1 MSVLESIANQAL
13 VGTERQI
20 PALPPVPDTVGDLLR
35 TITALQPDTETGLL
49 RTAGVLAI
57 CTQAGYQPPSTV
69 AQDNVL
75 ACSADS
81 LSQPVDQVL
90 ETTLAQIFADG
101 PERLQIEA
109 MRLLETA
116 CAGIPYRMLPKVL
129 ELGRRSTAL
138 RPFLF
143 PVLGARGRWL
153 AEQNPQWG
161 FACGGGDDQL
171 DSAVWETGAFEQ
183 RELFLRRFRARDPAG
198 ARSLLMATFAEQG
211 ARERA
216 ALLSCLSV
224 ALSVDDE
231 SFIESSLQDRSKDV
245 RQTAAALLTAIPG
258 SRYAARM
265 AACLDACL
273 KSERKLLR
281 SMLTLEAPER
291 FAPDWKADAMEEA
304 KPQSEPLGA
313 RAWWLLQLVRA
324 VPLVWWQS
332 RMNMKPAELFEWA
345 GKSEWSEALWRGWQE
360 SLARAPNVEWA
371 EALLERL
378 PIKGIT
384 LDPFALIQTLP
395 ATTRERHR
403 QRLVAQHGKPRGVS
417 MAFGDLLERMVR
429 AVPLDDS
436 TLSAAFSR
444 ELLDKIKQYLSDSTA
459 KWDYALRAATVELA
473 CLIPAVL
480 FREAVEGWPIDR
492 PECTF
497 FAETAARFIAVIE
510 QRKTLLNHSFFT

>member
-1 MSVLESIANQAL
+1 MSALDHLATQAL
-13 VGTERQI
+13 VGTERQS
-20 PALPPVPDTVGDLLR
+20 PTPPQISGAVGDLIR
-35 TITALQPDTETGLL
+35 ALIAAQPDAETGLL
-49 RTAGVLAI
+49 RTAGVLAV
-57 CTQAGYQPPSTV
+57 CELAGYQPP
-69 AQDNVL
+69 L
-75 ACSADS
+75 AAGQNLAACPADS
-81 LSQPVDQVL
+81 LRQPADKVL
-90 ETTLAQIFADG
+90 ETTMAQIFAEG

-109 MRLLETA
+109 LRLLETA
-116 CAGIPYRMLPKVL
+116 RAGIPHRLLPKVL

-143 PVLGARGRWL
+143 AVIGSRGRWL

-161 FACGGGDDQL
+161 FACGGGDDPL
-171 DSAVWETGAFEQ
+171 DMAAWETGAFEQ
-183 RELFLRRFRARDPAG
+183 RELFLKHSRARDPKG
-198 ARSLLMATFAEQG
+198 ARSLLMATFAEQS

-224 ALSVDDE
+224 ALGADDE
-231 SFIESSLQDRSKDV
+231 GFIESSLQDRSKDV

-265 AACLDACL
+265 AARLDACL

-281 SMLTLEAPER
+281 SVLTLEAPEQ
-291 FAPDWKADAMEEA
+291 FVPDWKADAMEEA
-304 KPQSEPLGA
+304 KPQSEALGP

-324 VPLVWWQS
+324 VPLAWWQS
-332 RMNMKPAELFEWA
+332 RTSMRPAELFEWA

-360 SLARAPNVEWA
+360 SIARVPNVEWA

-378 PIKGIT
+378 PVKGIT

-395 ATTRERHR
+395 ATVRERHW

-417 MAFGDLLERMVR
+417 IAFGDLLERMAR
-429 AVPLDDS
+429 AMPFDGPALS
-436 TLSAAFSR
+436 TEFSR
-444 ELLDKIKQYLSDSTA
+444 ELLLRIKKYLSDSAA
-459 KWDYALRAATVELA
+459 KWDYALRTATVELA
-473 CLIPAVL
+473 CLIPASL
-480 FREAVEGWPIDR
+480 FQEAIEGWPIDR

-497 FAETAARFIAVIE
+497 FAETAARFIAVVE